1 MDQPSSLESTQHDEP
16 FLTETRIWLEKAVIG
31 LNLCP
36 FARSVYVRGLV
47 RLVVSQAKDDVALMA
62 DLESE
67 LALLRD
73 TPADRID
80 TTVLIHPHVLQSF
93 EDYNMFLGIADGILA
108 GMRLRGVIQVA
119 SFHPDYVFAD
129 AQPDDLTNGT
139 NRSPYPTLHL
149 LREASLAKVVA
160 VHPDPSDIYE
170 ANKATMRRLG
180 PGGWKSILA

>member
-1 MDQPSSLESTQHDEP
+1 MPLESSGSDEP
-16 FLTETRIWLEKAVIG
+16 FLTSTRVWLERAVIG

-47 RLVVSQAKDDVALMA
+47 RMVVSQARDDVALMK

-67 LALLRD
+67 LTLLRD
-73 TPADRID
+73 TPAERVD

-93 EDYNMFLGIADGILA
+93 EDYNAFLGIADGILA
-108 GMRLRGVIQVA
+108 GMRLRGIIQIA
-119 SFHPDYVFAD
+119 SFHPGYVFAD
-129 AQPDDLTNGT
+129 ADPDDVTNGT

-180 PGGWKSILA
+180 VSGLKRLLE

>member
-1 MDQPSSLESTQHDEP
+1 MKHPVPPDSPRSDEP
-16 FLTETRIWLEKAVIG
+16 YLSETRVWLEKAVIG

-47 RLVVSQAKDDVALMA
+47 RLVVSQAKEDIALMA

-67 LALLRD
+67 LTLLRD
-73 TPADRID
+73 TPADRLD
-80 TTVLIHPHVLQSF
+80 TTVLIHPHLLRSF
-93 EDYNMFLGIADGILA
+93 DDYNGFLGIADGILA
-108 GMRLRGVIQVA
+108 SMRLRGVIQIA

-129 AQPDDLTNGT
+129 ADPGDVTNGT
-139 NRSPYPTLHL
+139 NRSPYPSLHL
-149 LREASLAKVVA
+149 LREASLAKVIA

-180 PGGWKSILA
+180 PGGWKNLLG